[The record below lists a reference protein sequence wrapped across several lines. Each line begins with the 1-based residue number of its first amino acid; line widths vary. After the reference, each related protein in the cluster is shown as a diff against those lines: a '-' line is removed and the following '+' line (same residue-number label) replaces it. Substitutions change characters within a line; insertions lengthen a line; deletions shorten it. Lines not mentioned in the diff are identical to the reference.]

1 MTSKR
6 LQTPLRRTVKRKGS
20 WLMAILVLGS
30 GLAMATLSVGFGLW
44 MILELIDANRVG
56 VANSQPKK
64 REVRSVQASAARPDP
79 QRYAKTA
86 SVDPIRFSIEQ
97 GVE

>member
-6 LQTPLRRTVKRKGS
+6 LQIPLRRTVKRKGS

-64 REVRSVQASAARPDP
+64 REVSTVQASAARPDP
-79 QRYAKTA
+79 QRFAKTA
-86 SVDPIRFSIEQ
+86 SVDTIRFSIEQ

>member
-20 WLMAILVLGS
+20 WLIAILVLGS

-64 REVRSVQASAARPDP
+64 REVRTVQSSGAKPEP
-79 QRYAKTA
+79 QRFTKTA
-86 SVDPIRFSIEQ
+86 SVDTLRFSIGQ
-97 GVE
+97 GLE

>member
-6 LQTPLRRTVKRKGS
+6 VQIPLRRTVKPKGS

-44 MILELIDANRVG
+44 MILELIDANRAG

-64 REVRSVQASAARPDP
+64 QEVRMVQASAAKPDP

-86 SVDPIRFSIEQ
+86 SVDTIRFSIEQ